1 LTFDIFDIIV
11 LFKDYKDG
19 IKIIK
24 SKISSSQKKDLKVL
38 VESFLEV
45 DRSDILQLYQ
55 SSPTESR
62 VLFERLYWI
71 LMKNTLPDEY
81 STATD
86 LTDEELK
93 KEIIEAHR
101 LLTPLWKKFKKA
113 LFNFKE
119 EILPERKKIEAADET
134 LNDPSSPLH
143 IYKDLQAYGY
153 ISRDKFYPI
162 KLSSV
167 SKTINLSFDN
177 GKVNVFRRE
186 LNAVNSF
193 IDIIN
198 GAPIDLFARCGHCKK
213 VIFISRKGKKYHS
226 GCAAKAIQKEF
237 WKKNKKMAREK
248 ERLRYQRRKIKKLSD
263 FD

>member
-1 LTFDIFDIIV
+1 MTFDVFDNIV
-11 LFKDYKDG
+11 LFTDYEDG
-19 IKIIK
+19 INIIK
-24 SKISSSQKKDLKVL
+24 SKISSYQKKDIKTL

-45 DRSDILQLYQ
+45 DRSDIFQLYQ

-62 VLFERLYWI
+62 VLFEKLYWI

-81 STATD
+81 SSVTD

-113 LFNFKE
+113 LFNFKQ
-119 EILPERKKIEAADET
+119 EILPARKKLEAADET

-143 IYKDLQAYGY
+143 IYKDLQGYGY

-177 GKVNVFRRE
+177 GKVNVFRGE

-193 IDIIN
+193 IDLVN
-198 GAPIDLFARCGHCKK
+198 GVPIDLFARCGHCKK

-226 GCAAKAIQKEF
+226 GCAAKAIQKEL
-237 WKKNKKMAREK
+237 WKKDRSACREK
-248 ERLRYQRRKIKKLSD
+248 ERIRYAERRKKRS
-263 FD
+263 